1 MEVAIIGGGAAGFFS
16 AIAVKK
22 NHPNAHVVIF
32 EKSGRV
38 MEKLKMSGGGR
49 CNVTNGC
56 RSIPELCKAYPRG
69 GKALKKPFHIFNT
82 AHTWDWF
89 ESRGVSLVLQEDN
102 CVFPASQDSQS
113 IIFCFLKETSKS
125 KVDIQINSGISSIE
139 RSGEQLAVYFEK
151 ESIKPR
157 IFDKV
162 IVTTGGSPRLK
173 GLDWLG
179 NLGHQIETPVPSLF
193 TFKMPTEVITQLMGV
208 VVEKALVSIQ
218 GTKFKGDG
226 PLLITHWGMSGPA
239 ILKLSSHAARW
250 LSENR
255 YESNIQVNWAN
266 EANNDLVLEDLQS
279 IIKAHPHKLITNNR
293 PYNLSSRL
301 WNYLLEKCEIPLTL
315 NWVDLGKKNI
325 NKLLNILTNDIYLMR
340 GRANFIEEFVTCG
353 GVSLESV
360 NMNTMESKV
369 CKNLYFAGE
378 VLDIDAITGGY
389 NLQAAWTTGYIA
401 GKLL

>member
-1 MEVAIIGGGAAGFFS
+1 
-16 AIAVKK
+16 
-22 NHPNAHVVIF
+22 
-32 EKSGRV
+32 
-38 MEKLKMSGGGR
+38 
-49 CNVTNGC
+49 
-56 RSIPELCKAYPRG
+56 
-69 GKALKKPFHIFNT
+69 
-82 AHTWDWF
+82 
-89 ESRGVSLVLQEDN
+89 
-102 CVFPASQDSQS
+102 
-113 IIFCFLKETSKS
+113 
-125 KVDIQINSGISSIE
+125 
-139 RSGEQLAVYFEK
+139 
-151 ESIKPR
+151 
-157 IFDKV
+157 
-162 IVTTGGSPRLK
+162 
-173 GLDWLG
+173 
-179 NLGHQIETPVPSLF
+179 
-193 TFKMPTEVITQLMGV
+193 
-208 VVEKALVSIQ
+208 
-218 GTKFKGDG
+218 
-226 PLLITHWGMSGPA
+226 
-239 ILKLSSHAARW
+239 

-389 NLQAAWTTGYIA
+389 NLQAAWTTGFIA